1 MGKDQ
6 KLGERTDLQTG
17 LCHVPSSSEKHRR
30 LHTSYSLC
38 VDWSWRQYADV
49 VVLVCVAGE
58 PGWLSQTDR
67 LARIKGALFWRSSVQ
82 WPGRKCW
89 TCSALLYKPYFLQG
103 IHYFRGV
110 NFIQICFVF
119 GFFCPVLNDSPYR
132 MKNVNAHCGFRVG
145 LEKRTFLTTLGGTD
159 CFRHAPHVTR
169 PQTKK
174 AKTYPVPHTVQ
185 RLGRVR
191 FIKTCETIRKTFL
204 SRLRFDFL
212 KNFTKKTRG

>member
-1 MGKDQ
+1 MFPAHLKNTGVSTR
-6 KLGERTDLQTG
+6 RT
-17 LCHVPSSSEKHRR
+17 
-30 LHTSYSLC
+30 LC
-38 VDWSWRQYADV
+38 VWTGVGDNTLTLWFWFVSQGNLVDFLRLTGWRGSK
-49 VVLVCVAGE
+49 VLYFGDHLYSDLAVSVDPVQLYFINLTFFRVFTIFVA
-58 PGWLSQTDR
+58 LTSSR
-67 LARIKGALFWRSSVQ
+67 FVLF
-82 WPGRKCW
+82 
-89 TCSALLYKPYFLQG
+89 L
-103 IHYFRGV
+103 
-110 NFIQICFVF
+110 
-119 GFFCPVLNDSPYR
+119 FFCPVLNDSTYR

-191 FIKTCETIRKTFL
+191 FIKTTCETIRKTFL

-212 KNFTKKTRG
+212 KIFTKKTRG

>member
-1 MGKDQ
+1 
-6 KLGERTDLQTG
+6 
-17 LCHVPSSSEKHRR
+17 
-30 LHTSYSLC
+30 
-38 VDWSWRQYADV
+38 
-49 VVLVCVAGE
+49 
-58 PGWLSQTDR
+58 
-67 LARIKGALFWRSSVQ
+67 
-82 WPGRKCW
+82 
-89 TCSALLYKPYFLQG
+89 
-103 IHYFRGV
+103 
-110 NFIQICFVF
+110 
-119 GFFCPVLNDSPYR
+119 

-191 FIKTCETIRKTFL
+191 FIKTTCETIRKTFL

-212 KNFTKKTRG
+212 KKNVQRKHVVSPRERSDANVFSL